1 MNNGLPYINIQDTRG
16 SSSRSIIVSQ
26 LPEPSSATQGNIYM
40 VVSASGSGNNMYDE
54 YKTVFADGQYSWE
67 FVGSTTSEDKMKLV
81 VTSDT
86 TINAN
91 VNTYYNSTSSSNV
104 TLNLPQIEVGQE
116 FVEGFIIYTE
126 ISSTK
131 GVNIIQPTGV
141 SVVYADGFDITEDG
155 FWEINF
161 LYNGNSWLVT
171 GTKFN
176 V

>member
-1 MNNGLPYINIQDTRG
+1 MNNGLPYINIQDTKG

-26 LPEPSSATQGNIYM
+26 LPEPSSATQGNTYM
-40 VVSASGSGNNMYDE
+40 VVSASGGGNNMYDE

-67 FVGSTTSEDKMKLV
+67 FIGSTTSEDKMKLV
-81 VTSDT
+81 VTPDT

-91 VNTYYNSTSSSNV
+91 VNTYYNSTSSSNI
-104 TLNLPQIEVGQE
+104 TLNLPQIEVDQE

-131 GVNIIQPTGV
+131 GVNIVQPTGV
-141 SVVYADGFDITEDG
+141 SVVYADGFDITEAG
-155 FWEINF
+155 FWEINC
-161 LYNGNSWLVT
+161 LYNGDSWLIT
-171 GTKFN
+171 GTKFD